1 LPLLKNFLET
11 IRSENPTTLHY
22 DIVKTALNH
31 LDKAA
36 LKNEQAV
43 DMLARELVKAC
54 FILDEQLKFPTSFA
68 KLIKRDQVLPGN
80 PYLLIV
86 ELPKMLSALDE
97 QFSLVMDS
105 PYGIVAYL
113 KLLNSI
119 GSAGKKQSAKLS
131 KKFRALI

>member
-1 LPLLKNFLET
+1 MSTPFSEQAMILACRFSTIENGVKNANKPHTFCQLLKNFLET

-54 FILDEQLKFPTSFA
+54 FILDEQL
-68 KLIKRDQVLPGN
+68 
-80 PYLLIV
+80 
-86 ELPKMLSALDE
+86 
-97 QFSLVMDS
+97 
-105 PYGIVAYL
+105 
-113 KLLNSI
+113 
-119 GSAGKKQSAKLS
+119 
-131 KKFRALI
+131 